1 MGELAAARRP
11 WYDGVTGYQWLV
23 LVIASLGWVF
33 DVFEGQIFV
42 ANMNEAM
49 PSLLPPAAGRLD
61 EVARQQE
68 VFDYNRLA
76 LATFL
81 LGGAVGGI
89 LFGRLSDRIGR
100 TRTMILTIATY
111 SAFTF
116 VSSLSQTWWHLVVCR
131 FLVALGVAGEW
142 AVASSLVAEVFPKR
156 ARARSL
162 AIFHASSVLG
172 TLLAVAAGF
181 VITSD
186 RYLPLPGGGELRG
199 WRLSFLLG
207 GIPALLIIW
216 VRLSLREPQSWQ
228 QDQAARRREPG
239 RAGSGFFELFGP
251 QLLVKS
257 MVGMSLAAIGMAT
270 FWGVHIYG
278 KDLLRQDEENACL
291 AEVLSK
297 GPEPSA
303 SPSARRIVA
312 EVQEESPGNVPR
324 LRERLAPEKGATAQL
339 LQPYVTRIKRWEMTG
354 MLLVT
359 LGGGLG
365 LVCFGPLSEW
375 LGRRGAFLV
384 FVVGGLLISQL
395 LFQVGF
401 GRTVLLAALPVFGF
415 LTLGMHAGFAVYFPE
430 LFPTRLRGT
439 GTGFCFNVG
448 RILAAPVLF
457 LSGWKVGWQ
466 TSAAILSLLFL
477 LGPLILL
484 AAPETRGTELE

>member
-1 MGELAAARRP
+1 MGESATARRP
-11 WYDGVTGYQWLV
+11 WYDGVTRYQWLV

-42 ANMNEAM
+42 ATKDEAM
-49 PSLLPPAAGRLD
+49 SSLLPAETRRLD
-61 EVARQQE
+61 EASRKHL
-68 VFDYNRLA
+68 VFNYNRFA

-81 LGGAVGGI
+81 VGGALGGI

-172 TLLAVAAGF
+172 TLLAVAAGLF
-181 VITSD
+181 ITTD
-186 RYLPLPGGGELRG
+186 RYLPLPGGWELRG
-199 WRLSFLLG
+199 WRLGFLLG
-207 GIPALLIIW
+207 GVPALLIIW
-216 VRLSLREPQSWQ
+216 VRLSLREPESWRQ
-228 QDQAARRREPG
+228 EQEALRREPG
-239 RAGSGFFELFGP
+239 RSGNHFFELFGP
-251 QLLVKS
+251 QLLLKS
-257 MVGMSLAAIGMAT
+257 LVGLGLAAVGMAT

-278 KDLLRQDEENACL
+278 KDLLRQDEVNTCL
-291 AEVLSK
+291 AEVVGK
-297 GPEPSA
+297 GPDPSLPA
-303 SPSARRIVA
+303 PLRRLFDD
-312 EVQEESPGNVPR
+312 VQKEAPGGAAR
-324 LRERLAPEKGATAQL
+324 LREWLSEEKGSAN
-339 LQPYVTRIKRWEMTG
+339 PYAKRIKRWDMIG

-384 FVVGGLLISQL
+384 YVVGGLLISQL
-395 LFQVGF
+395 VFQVGF
-401 GRTVLLAALPVFGF
+401 GRAVLLATLPVFGF

-448 RILAAPVLF
+448 KLVAAPVLF
-457 LSGWKVGWQ
+457 LSGWQVGWQ
-466 TSAAILSLLFL
+466 MSASILSLLFL

-484 AAPETRGTELE
+484 AAPETRGSDLE